1 MNSYQNQS
9 QMPIPLAYTSH
20 SKSDF
25 VFPRR
30 PPTPAQYSAPILART
45 EPVYDRPRHPLLTWI
60 SDDVRNHLVAMLG
73 EFMGTFSFLFF
84 ALTAVQTANSKPDTL
99 PRIDFLSD
107 SPSLLQITYI
117 SFVFG
122 CGLAVNVYKGHL
134 RLMPGWSRTLA
145 KRCIACPYAIFG
157 CHCRVL
163 DGLRSLSW

>member
-122 CGLAVNVYKGHL
+122 CGLAVNVW
-134 RLMPGWSRTLA
+134 M
-145 KRCIACPYAIFG
+145 FF
-157 CHCRVL
+157 RVS
-163 DGLRSLSW
+163 GGQFNPAVRRYP